1 MCRPS
6 QNKVIDV
13 MGQDSGIGVS
23 WLLGVIMLSQTQ
35 LRTALKRARTIAS
48 GDYDEDAVRRLLAG
62 LEDELADVP
71 LEPTFAEALEEIE
84 SLTR

>member
-1 MCRPS
+1 
-6 QNKVIDV
+6 

-62 LEDELADVP
+62 LEDELAEVS

>member
-1 MCRPS
+1 
-6 QNKVIDV
+6 